1 MEYYTDEDIRCSNDR
16 RRKWKK
22 NDNKKNVIKANMPR
36 MIDSQTKDRLATFR
50 NAEKAFMDGY
60 IMLLY
65 VNNTQSILFTRKSI
79 WQHTVKILLTKGIL
93 TE

>member
-36 MIDSQTKDRLATFR
+36 MIDS
-50 NAEKAFMDGY
+50 
-60 IMLLY
+60 
-65 VNNTQSILFTRKSI
+65 
-79 WQHTVKILLTKGIL
+79 
-93 TE
+93 